1 MAKTGGFAN
10 FSLGESRNGSVLL
23 PTHFTTASAA
33 TAKGHKFGDLVKQY
47 ATKGSKV
54 TDENNIALTDLM
66 DGTARAE
73 SESFGYGTRASAT
86 GDAHPLFDGSTL
98 KMTDEEMLTL
108 ENRLNTAQDNGNVLH
123 EMAFSIRGDW
133 LVENGLYDPETKLL
147 DQDKL
152 KRAEQNIVQD
162 LFNKGFKLPLGE
174 SEDDVVW
181 FGVIHQDTDHLN
193 MHLWFAKESR
203 ETRPEMMHKSGE
215 PRGVIDFQAKKRA
228 ESQFRYE
235 LESETVKLDRNKL
248 YEAVGEYRSN
258 LKSDA
263 LYSLDHGAKYAPDLK
278 KIFEALPQDLRGRW
292 KVGNTSQL
300 VTDEKSRMGPANR
313 HMNALVDKLLANE
326 LHDDYQAFREASL
339 KVDDSMTKNHGLQH
353 QGQAKW
359 SDTQDARLR
368 KEIANGIYRQFNE
381 TFTES
386 DDQDTK
392 KFHKDK
398 QGNFEKI
405 RRAHGIDTQPKEKPA
420 TMQSTPANLKK
431 INRLAKQMM
440 QGSKEEMQR
449 ARKMAQEVEQN
460 NHSQSVSDESLSQH
474 I

>member
-23 PTHFTTASAA
+23 PTHFTTASTA

-66 DGTARAE
+66 AE
-73 SESFGYGTRASAT
+73 SAMAESDYFGYGTRASAT

-98 KMTDEEMLTL
+98 NMTNEEMLTL
-108 ENRLNTAQDNGNVLH
+108 ENRLNTAQDNGNILH

-174 SEDDVVW
+174 LEDDVVW

-203 ETRPEMMHKSGE
+203 ETRSEMMHKSGE

-235 LESETVKLDRNKL
+235 LESDTVKLDRNKL

-313 HMNALVDKLLANE
+313 HMNVLVDKLLANE

-339 KVDDSMTKNHGLQH
+339 KVDDFMTTNHGLQH

-381 TFTES
+381 TFTEA

-392 KFHKDK
+392 KFHKGK
-398 QGNFEKI
+398 HGNFENI

-431 INRLAKQMM
+431 LNRLAKQMM
-440 QGSKEEMQR
+440 QGSKAEMQR
-449 ARKMAQEVEQN
+449 ACKMAQEVEQN
-460 NHSQSVSDESLSQH
+460 NHSQSVSDESLSRH
-474 I
+474 L

>member
-10 FSLGESRNGSVLL
+10 FKLGESRKGSVLL

-33 TAKGHKFGDLVKQY
+33 TAKGRKFGDLVKRY

-54 TDENNIALTDLM
+54 NDKNNIALTAFSDKLA
-66 DGTARAE
+66 TAE
-73 SESFGYGTRASAT
+73 SNSFGYGTRASAT
-86 GDAHPLFDGSTL
+86 GDTHPLFDSNTL
-98 KMTDEEMLTL
+98 NMTDEEMSTL
-108 ENRLNTAQDNGNVLH
+108 EKRLNSAQDNGNVLH

-193 MHLWFAKESR
+193 MHLWFSKESR

-215 PRGVIDFQAKKRA
+215 PRGIIDFRAKKRA

-235 LESETVKLDRNKL
+235 LESEAIKLDRNRL
-248 YEAVGEYRSN
+248 YEAVGEYRST

-263 LYSLDHGAKYAPDLK
+263 LYSLDHGTKYVPDLK

-313 HMNALVDKLLANE
+313 YMNVLVDKLLANE
-326 LHDDYQAFREASL
+326 LYDDYQAFREASL
-339 KVDDSMTKNHGLQH
+339 KVDDAMTKNHGLQH
-353 QGQAKW
+353 HGQAKW
-359 SDTQDARLR
+359 SDMQDARLR

-386 DDQDTK
+386 NDEETK

-398 QGNFEKI
+398 QGNFENI
-405 RRAHGIDTQPKEKPA
+405 RRAHGIGTQPKEKPA

-431 INRLAKQMM
+431 LNRLAKQMM
-440 QGSKEEMQR
+440 QGSKAELQR
-449 ARKMAQEVEQN
+449 ARKMAQEVEQDS
-460 NHSQSVSDESLSQH
+460 HSQSVSDESLSRH
-474 I
+474 L